1 MIKLTKQNVIMLHN
15 MILEQSGGLDGVRD
29 ENLLESAIESVYQ
42 TFDDQE
48 LYPTIEEKGARM
60 CYSLISNHAF
70 ADGNKRIGILT
81 MLSFFEINGV
91 KLKYTDKD
99 LIKIGV
105 HIADG
110 SMKYETLVKWVVA
123 SEITSQVE
131 MQQSSMIL

>member
-1 MIKLTKQNVIMLHN
+1 MIKLNIENVIMLHD
-15 MILEQSGGLDGVRD
+15 MLLEQSGGLQGIRD

-70 ADGNKRIGILT
+70 ADGNKRIGILV
-81 MLSFFEINGV
+81 MLSFFELNGIN
-91 KLKYTDKD
+91 LKYSDDD
-99 LIKIGV
+99 LIKIGI

-110 SMKYETLVKWVVA
+110 SMDYETLVKWVFA
-123 SEITSQVE
+123 SEISAGLDN
-131 MQQSSMIL
+131 QQNSAVL